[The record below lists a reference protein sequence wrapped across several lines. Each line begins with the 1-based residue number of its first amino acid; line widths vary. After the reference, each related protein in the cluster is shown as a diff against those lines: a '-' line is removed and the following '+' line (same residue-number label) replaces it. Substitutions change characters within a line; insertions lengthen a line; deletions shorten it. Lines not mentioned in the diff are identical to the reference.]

1 MLLKYEDL
9 TVKCESK
16 IDFILLASFRLVLEQ
31 LITAQQHRRDM
42 QPSGCTHTITATLM
56 AFVDNSLKI

>member
-1 MLLKYEDL
+1 M
-9 TVKCESK
+9 KCESK